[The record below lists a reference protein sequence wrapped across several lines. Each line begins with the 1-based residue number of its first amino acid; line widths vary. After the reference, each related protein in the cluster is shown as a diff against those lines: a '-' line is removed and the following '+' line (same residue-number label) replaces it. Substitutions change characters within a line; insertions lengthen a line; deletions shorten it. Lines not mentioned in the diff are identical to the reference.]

1 MIENL
6 KIMKTKYNQKKN
18 LISDLLTIVSSI
30 SEESFVEATLKM
42 RPFKP

>member
-6 KIMKTKYNQKKN
+6 KLMITKYHQKKN

-30 SEESFVEATLKM
+30 PEESFV
-42 RPFKP
+42 